1 MDELA
6 IVKMIGGSSPLA
18 GAIIG
23 AALMFSR
30 VLINAQKPIQN
41 LSTQIEIIT
50 VSLTSIRDGL
60 NDMGESIHNLNNTM
74 TKLVVERE
82 HDRRD
87 IEILRGDLKIISGRL
102 DSTQQICR
110 GHHGNAKN

>member
-1 MDELA
+1 MDEIA
-6 IVKMIGGSSPLA
+6 IVKMIGGSSPIA

-23 AALMFSR
+23 AALMVSR
-30 VLINAQKPIQN
+30 VLINAQKPIHN

-50 VSLTSIRDGL
+50 ASLSSIRDGL
-60 NDMGESIHNLNNTM
+60 NDMGESIHKLNNTM

-87 IEILRGDLKIISGRL
+87 IEILRDDLKIISGRI
-102 DSTQQICR
+102 DNTQQFCR
-110 GHHGNAKN
+110 SQHGNAKN